1 MQNYKAFMSIHKCE
15 STLMSQLTA
24 LSKGGVNTLQIVNE
38 ITHTLHFRFCIS
50 LWLETF
56 FATDVELL

>member
-1 MQNYKAFMSIHKCE
+1 MSIHKCE